1 MEKHFKQSRGWLRKI
16 LKIIAVLICNII
28 YSLCLEVYWLYYSGA
43 VFADGSIIFAT
54 SFQRFILGDLL
65 PILVAL
71 IAGAGIFVNALLFR
85 KNRKKGNK
93 EKKWIVVFVIS
104 IIILSLPAIIGL
116 IDFAEYLIYGDE
128 LYNR

>member
-1 MEKHFKQSRGWLRKI
+1 MRKI

-71 IAGAGIFVNALLFR
+71 IACLGIFVNALLFR
-85 KNRKKGNK
+85 KNRKKGNN